1 MRTRFHAIDYFSAP
15 STCVAI
21 RDFQFL
27 YLSPPNICSP
37 SLSFGVENPSLLLDS
52 LVRHEL
58 DRFPFEEALADFLSS
73 VIPRFHRLVERENGD
88 GSSRMQI
95 DFLDDREWKDC
106 GSGTDERQHGVHDSE
121 VKVEK
126 ITDYNTGSFVP
137 ELQEWKSGMTSRE
150 GQASVSFEIP
160 GISVSLDKIDVES
173 GICPYQVNK
182 LLCPIQDIQNILV
195 KQECFSDKVGSSAT
209 SNKFHQ
215 TIKVPCFEV
224 CEIGVELQESSFVDE
239 TSCNLLSCL
248 RPHIEDGKMIINATD
263 FVKSI
268 DTSISEHF
276 STHETLKYSIE
287 EEPFS
292 EDLLFELERFSPN
305 GIICFENHSTMY
317 PVVSDGSF
325 FCLPCSAPIEIVQ
338 ILDGTSG
345 NVPDIFSLFEP
356 MSKEY
361 FHEQMFKEEVG
372 TMAGFYDSILS
383 SELSLAD
390 DLFKYMPIPITSEG
404 KFLKSQLMIMN
415 DMFNILKSHA
425 FSACDEIYLD
435 WHPLLE
441 GVCNHESCS
450 NYLSMAQEISN
461 YRFDTSELKSETDVV
476 MLSDSDNKDDIS
488 GDLNQ
493 LQVKEALADVHVNNQ
508 DIVVPTFEPSVSEI
522 LNHEFRESEIE
533 RKLLRK
539 NPDKISS
546 VIESLS
552 QSNDLNFFL
561 GVRKAGARMHSKTEA
576 SCPNIQDSMITSS
589 SSSMLTSEPC
599 TSLEPIFENIQIHKA
614 RLSGY
619 TLGIIDDIKEI
630 YFSNLNECKHLI
642 INGPSP
648 AWKDFDLLSIP
659 KRELVKLIVEK
670 GDRQLTSAMGE
681 KAFVALLSIF
691 AIKQLVYYLCFFG
704 FHIACLYL
712 SNLLHKMD
720 NLAERLQPLQ
730 SLLQDAQCKVEEL
743 SIESHPSLHVIEN
756 ILRGVDKITLGFDFR
771 IARGAGE
778 CGAIL
783 EGIAAYMSHLQWC
796 LNDEKC
802 ERPSS
807 PSLVNKA
814 SPSSVQ
820 KKEVFHDEQIM
831 NLMHFPTS
839 KETTVKGSSAPEVLI
854 IVNTQNHEKNM
865 IMSRRS
871 SYQKILALENGDVQV
886 VERDINLPLDL
897 ICSAAVCLVWYE
909 ARNVEKTDAA
919 VKLSEVPSF
928 VENIATKI
936 LMSLSHSFSG
946 CILIFEGES
955 KFLAS
960 IMESSDMLYAAA
972 ASLELNLQLFC
983 SHMPDSTDEII
994 LNCIKTIGIIDRG
1007 LYPAMPESESISES
1021 FLTRIKAIGK
1031 YKMPA
1036 ESICL
1041 FNALCRYGEFGE
1053 SKSVM
1058 TDCSSIGSD
1067 NSGASLQSNRKRQR
1081 YMASS
1086 RKPDT
1091 LLDESFYVGKVPSN
1105 HIGSGAP
1112 QTSRPYLSNNF
1123 KFHGVPERAQFYID
1137 PEIID
1142 SKLEVNNSKVD
1153 NLGRNFFSQ
1162 HAEHDGKFD
1171 LDAID
1176 HSSSF
1181 SNEQSSSIPSSGFNI
1196 RSSELSKQEVESFYP
1211 PGRSS
1216 FRQISTFPTSLEINF
1231 GEKDRTC
1238 FDQNINF
1245 IQSVKSKFGLI
1256 DKEVSAEKAD
1266 ILHENVSDALDPTCR
1281 NRIPYLGDIY
1291 LANMNQPSQ
1300 EQNSRKYKIEFLDRV
1315 NKRSRMQQQ
1324 SPWNTS
1330 QIRPGSSKKQI
1341 SLQKKSPSIIDT
1353 FRYRGNKQVNTTSN
1367 KCNNFA
1373 RTKSGPRDLEKKDS
1387 ALITPT
1393 WTPIDKRARQH
1404 LFFMRTGNE
1413 KQSRLVWRRRDS
1425 PSVGGNL
1432 RKRKRDEF

>member
-1 MRTRFHAIDYFSAP
+1 
-15 STCVAI
+15 
-21 RDFQFL
+21 
-27 YLSPPNICSP
+27 
-37 SLSFGVENPSLLLDS
+37 
-52 LVRHEL
+52 
-58 DRFPFEEALADFLSS
+58 
-73 VIPRFHRLVERENGD
+73 
-88 GSSRMQI
+88 
-95 DFLDDREWKDC
+95 
-106 GSGTDERQHGVHDSE
+106 
-121 VKVEK
+121 
-126 ITDYNTGSFVP
+126 
-137 ELQEWKSGMTSRE
+137 
-150 GQASVSFEIP
+150 
-160 GISVSLDKIDVES
+160 
-173 GICPYQVNK
+173 
-182 LLCPIQDIQNILV
+182 
-195 KQECFSDKVGSSAT
+195 
-209 SNKFHQ
+209 
-215 TIKVPCFEV
+215 
-224 CEIGVELQESSFVDE
+224 
-239 TSCNLLSCL
+239 
-248 RPHIEDGKMIINATD
+248 
-263 FVKSI
+263 
-268 DTSISEHF
+268 
-276 STHETLKYSIE
+276 
-287 EEPFS
+287 
-292 EDLLFELERFSPN
+292 
-305 GIICFENHSTMY
+305 
-317 PVVSDGSF
+317 
-325 FCLPCSAPIEIVQ
+325 
-338 ILDGTSG
+338 
-345 NVPDIFSLFEP
+345 
-356 MSKEY
+356 
-361 FHEQMFKEEVG
+361 
-372 TMAGFYDSILS
+372 
-383 SELSLAD
+383 
-390 DLFKYMPIPITSEG
+390 
-404 KFLKSQLMIMN
+404 
-415 DMFNILKSHA
+415 
-425 FSACDEIYLD
+425 
-435 WHPLLE
+435 
-441 GVCNHESCS
+441 
-450 NYLSMAQEISN
+450 MAQEISN

-522 LNHEFRESEIE
+522 LNHESRESEIE

-539 NPDKISS
+539 NPEKISS

-712 SNLLHKMD
+712 SNLLHKVD

-756 ILRGVDKITLGFDFR
+756 ILRLDSFQGYQRIVIISDEVFWPSLKEKLTHLKIAYHEARCEYSHSKKMDSHDDNKFGNIVMEALSHSNCLLLSYEHVSASFPFNMFTNILEYGGPRSKSIISEIFTSLHGFPRLHFIELDIGSHELAKAFCEGFDSSR
-771 IARGAGE
+771 NPVISM
-778 CGAIL
+778 

-1021 FLTRIKAIGK
+1021 FLTRFPSLNPLSAHAI
-1031 YKMPA
+1031 
-1036 ESICL
+1036 L
-1041 FNALCRYGEFGE
+1041 
-1053 SKSVM
+1053 
-1058 TDCSSIGSD
+1058 
-1067 NSGASLQSNRKRQR
+1067 
-1081 YMASS
+1081 
-1086 RKPDT
+1086 
-1091 LLDESFYVGKVPSN
+1091 
-1105 HIGSGAP
+1105 
-1112 QTSRPYLSNNF
+1112 
-1123 KFHGVPERAQFYID
+1123 
-1137 PEIID
+1137 
-1142 SKLEVNNSKVD
+1142 
-1153 NLGRNFFSQ
+1153 
-1162 HAEHDGKFD
+1162 
-1171 LDAID
+1171 
-1176 HSSSF
+1176 
-1181 SNEQSSSIPSSGFNI
+1181 SSGGILVEFWSGHLNA
-1196 RSSELSKQEVESFYP
+1196 ELRPLENTRCLLKAFVYSMPYAGMV
-1211 PGRSS
+1211 
-1216 FRQISTFPTSLEINF
+1216 SLE
-1231 GEKDRTC
+1231 
-1238 FDQNINF
+1238 
-1245 IQSVKSKFGLI
+1245 
-1256 DKEVSAEKAD
+1256 
-1266 ILHENVSDALDPTCR
+1266 
-1281 NRIPYLGDIY
+1281 
-1291 LANMNQPSQ
+1291 
-1300 EQNSRKYKIEFLDRV
+1300 
-1315 NKRSRMQQQ
+1315 
-1324 SPWNTS
+1324 
-1330 QIRPGSSKKQI
+1330 
-1341 SLQKKSPSIIDT
+1341 
-1353 FRYRGNKQVNTTSN
+1353 
-1367 KCNNFA
+1367 
-1373 RTKSGPRDLEKKDS
+1373 
-1387 ALITPT
+1387 
-1393 WTPIDKRARQH
+1393 
-1404 LFFMRTGNE
+1404 
-1413 KQSRLVWRRRDS
+1413 
-1425 PSVGGNL
+1425 NL
-1432 RKRKRDEF
+1432 NL

>member
-1 MRTRFHAIDYFSAP
+1 MATTAGAEACCNRRGRRNSCFP
-15 STCVAI
+15 SC
-21 RDFQFL
+21 F
-27 YLSPPNICSP
+27 
-37 SLSFGVENPSLLLDS
+37 NPSVVFDHDD
-52 LVRHEL
+52 HEPPREMPSR
-58 DRFPFEEALADFLSS
+58 DRFRARTQRKRVAFKEISRDGVAGG
-73 VIPRFHRLVERENGD
+73 VVEGAPPE
-88 GSSRMQI
+88 GSPAACSHKRNSEKI
-95 DFLDDREWKDC
+95 R
-106 GSGTDERQHGVHDSE
+106 GRQHGVHDSE
-121 VKVEK
+121 VKVE
-126 ITDYNTGSFVP
+126 DNG
-137 ELQEWKSGMTSRE
+137 LQHW
-150 GQASVSFEIP
+150 
-160 GISVSLDKIDVES
+160 
-173 GICPYQVNK
+173 
-182 LLCPIQDIQNILV
+182 
-195 KQECFSDKVGSSAT
+195 
-209 SNKFHQ
+209 
-215 TIKVPCFEV
+215 
-224 CEIGVELQESSFVDE
+224 
-239 TSCNLLSCL
+239 
-248 RPHIEDGKMIINATD
+248 
-263 FVKSI
+263 
-268 DTSISEHF
+268 
-276 STHETLKYSIE
+276 
-287 EEPFS
+287 
-292 EDLLFELERFSPN
+292 LFCTRV
-305 GIICFENHSTMY
+305 TK
-317 PVVSDGSF
+317 
-325 FCLPCSAPIEIVQ
+325 AQIEIVQ

-356 MSKEY
+356 ISKEY
-361 FHEQMFKEEVG
+361 FHEQMFKEEAG

-383 SELSLAD
+383 SGFVTMKAVL
-390 DLFKYMPIPITSEG
+390 I
-404 KFLKSQLMIMN
+404 
-415 DMFNILKSHA
+415 
-425 FSACDEIYLD
+425 
-435 WHPLLE
+435 
-441 GVCNHESCS
+441 
-450 NYLSMAQEISN
+450 YLSMAQEISK
-461 YRFDTSELKSETDVV
+461 YRFDTLSSNLKQ
-476 MLSDSDNKDDIS
+476 MYHAFNSDNKDDIS
-488 GDLNQ
+488 GDL
-493 LQVKEALADVHVNNQ
+493 K
-508 DIVVPTFEPSVSEI
+508 PS
-522 LNHEFRESEIE
+522 
-533 RKLLRK
+533 
-539 NPDKISS
+539 
-546 VIESLS
+546 
-552 QSNDLNFFL
+552 
-561 GVRKAGARMHSKTEA
+561 T
-576 SCPNIQDSMITSS
+576 
-589 SSSMLTSEPC
+589 
-599 TSLEPIFENIQIHKA
+599 
-614 RLSGY
+614 
-619 TLGIIDDIKEI
+619 
-630 YFSNLNECKHLI
+630 
-642 INGPSP
+642 
-648 AWKDFDLLSIP
+648 
-659 KRELVKLIVEK
+659 
-670 GDRQLTSAMGE
+670 
-681 KAFVALLSIF
+681 
-691 AIKQLVYYLCFFG
+691 
-704 FHIACLYL
+704 
-712 SNLLHKMD
+712 
-720 NLAERLQPLQ
+720 ERLQPLQ

-756 ILRGVDKITLGFDFR
+756 ILRHVSASFPFNMFTNILEYGGPRSKSIISEIFTSLPGFPRLHFIELDIGSHELAKAFCEGFDSSR
-771 IARGAGE
+771 NPVISM
-778 CGAIL
+778 
-783 EGIAAYMSHLQWC
+783 EGIAEYISQLQWC

-802 ERPSS
+802 ERPFS
-807 PSLVNKA
+807 PSPVNKA
-814 SPSSVQ
+814 SSSSVQ
-820 KKEVFHDEQIM
+820 KKEVFHDEQII

-886 VERDINLPLDL
+886 VERDIDLPLDL

-936 LMSLSHSFSG
+936 LMSLSYSFSG

-1021 FLTRIKAIGK
+1021 FLTRFPSLNPLSAHAILSSGGILVEFLEWSPECRIKAIGK

-1067 NSGASLQSNRKRQR
+1067 NSGVSLQSNRKRQR

-1123 KFHGVPERAQFYID
+1123 KFHGVPERAQFFND

-1142 SKLEVNNSKVD
+1142 SKLEVNNSKID

-1245 IQSVKSKFGLI
+1245 IQSVKAKFGLI